1 MFRRLAESFQSQD
14 PHLDYIQQQDVFFK
28 TVSNIIPSASSGLKG
43 FENAIQTVDTTGQN
57 LQPTAIPY
65 PDEIFRS
72 TISPDLQQFSKQC
85 STSSID
91 QLIAIKNPSLTTG
104 CGWLYTPP
112 NQGSPYP
119 QVSQGFIGNEQGPL
133 SALNP
138 PEYKKWFFD
147 LQLAKKQ
154 MLIDK
159 CKALKACTDVDSNVF
174 KGTCGFCTDTNQGVP
189 IDNVGKPLYVNDD
202 MGGCNTSSMVL
213 SGDRCPKMDADSG
226 PQPLLDRTCE
236 PVDGKLSSSC
246 LYRQVISGGC
256 SDNGALAIALSN
268 PSSSVSLRI
277 GDSVK
282 IYNRV
287 ANPPLNI
294 DIFRQG
300 RGTINEV
307 LNEVRQLASN
317 MSQSDTSALG
327 ASARELCLQKGSIQK
342 YDMCL
347 ELSDSSVSPFDL
359 KCLQQ
364 LFLKMGGQPKGTM
377 YPSANTLPTYNAMN
391 NLGAVKQYLHD
402 LISKIKNND
411 YNTQRDAMMQ
421 FLGITPEGIVKR
433 VPYQQ
438 GVEVFWF
445 VPATGNPNKVTG
457 FLRRTIERDIVQI
470 PYGVEGQSGISQI
483 DGNVYAAMVQLTDL
497 RAPSDF
503 SARFRVTVDDGFWI
517 AVNQPNYIDKTAMN
531 QADADSPGLFE
542 NLRLQGA
549 TTYTS
554 TQCSDFSA
562 STPNIVKMYYEN
574 AGGGGFV
581 FTLNVEGCGGQ
592 RHYFQPPNYSL
603 TCESRAPFLN
613 YEVNLQSNVF
623 EETRNPGL
631 FSQFLGLK
639 SLDSRVRPEERNNVP
654 GNKGF
659 VRINNLSSLIDIPN
673 IAYQSW
679 KTVTFAIRLYTMPV
693 KDTLIKFAVGS
704 SYLSVIVKPING
716 STAGVSIEH
725 NFNRGNT
732 MEQSTN
738 FKMSLNKWYLVG
750 VHNWG
755 TGMTLFI
762 NGIDEMVANKGYAD
776 GVRVDKADGISL
788 YRPNGTWSP
797 APGQPNEACTIMLGT
812 NGFLG
817 IPSWGGMYATSAF
830 QYDLAWIHF
839 FQQMAGGD
847 DIYRECM
854 VDWKYTQFP
863 KSYNNYR
870 S

>member
-1 MFRRLAESFQSQD
+1 MFRRLAESFQDQD
-14 PHLDYIQQQDVFFK
+14 PILEYRQQQDVYFK
-28 TVSNIIPSASSGLKG
+28 TIPNIIPSASSGLKG
-43 FENAIQTVDTTGQN
+43 FENAIQTVDTTGKN

-72 TISPDLQQFSKQC
+72 TVSPDLQQFAQQC

-119 QVSQGFIGNEQGPL
+119 QVSQGFLGNAQGPL
-133 SALNP
+133 TALNP

-154 MLIDK
+154 ALIDK

-174 KGTCGFCTDTNQGVP
+174 KGSCGFCTDTNQGVP

-202 MGGCNTSSMVL
+202 IGGCNSSSIVL
-213 SGDRCPKMDADSG
+213 SGDRCPKMDEDGG
-226 PQPLLDRTCE
+226 PQPLVDRTCE
-236 PVDGKLSSSC
+236 RDEKGRLPLSC
-246 LYRQVISGGC
+246 MYRQVMAGGC
-256 SDNGALAIALSN
+256 SDNGALALVLAN
-268 PSSSVSLRI
+268 PSSDSSIRI
-277 GDSVK
+277 SDSVK

-287 ANPPLNI
+287 ANPPLNF
-294 DIFRQG
+294 DLFRQG
-300 RGTINEV
+300 RGTVDEV
-307 LNEVRQLASN
+307 LREVRQLASN
-317 MSQSDTSALG
+317 TRNSETSALG
-327 ASARELCLQKGSIQK
+327 ASARELCVQRGSIQK

-377 YPSANTLPTYNAMN
+377 YPTESTLPTYNAMN
-391 NLGAVKQYLHD
+391 NLGAVKQYLND
-402 LISKIKNND
+402 LISKMKSDD
-411 YNTQRDAMMQ
+411 YTTQRDAMMQ

-445 VPATGNPNKVTG
+445 IPVPGNPYKVAG
-457 FLRRTIERDIVQI
+457 FLKRTIERDIVQI
-470 PYGVEGQSGISQI
+470 PYGVDGQAGVSQI
-483 DGNVYAAMVQLTDL
+483 GGNSYAVMLQMTDL

-503 SARFRVTVDDGFWI
+503 SAKFKVTVDDGFWI
-517 AVNQPNYIDKTAMN
+517 AVNQPADIDKTAMN
-531 QADADSPGLFE
+531 QTDADSPGLFE
-542 NLRLQGA
+542 NLRLQGS
-549 TTYTS
+549 TTYLS
-554 TQCSDFSA
+554 TQCSDFS
-562 STPNIVKMYYEN
+562 SSMPNIVKMYYEN
-574 AGGGGFV
+574 AGGGGFI
-581 FTLNVEGCGGQ
+581 FQLNVDGCEG

-613 YEVNLQSNVF
+613 YEVNQESGLF

-639 SLDSRVRPEERNNVP
+639 SLDSRVRPEERMNVP

-659 VRINNLSSLIDIPN
+659 VRINNVSSLIDMPN
-673 IAYQSW
+673 IAFQSW

-693 KDTLIKFAVGS
+693 KDTLVKFAVGS
-704 SYLSVIVKPING
+704 SYFSVILKPING
-716 STAGVSIEH
+716 STASVSIEH
-725 NFNRGNT
+725 NFNRGNVT
-732 MEQSTN
+732 EQSTN
-738 FKMSLNKWYLVG
+738 FRLSLNKWYLVG

-755 TGMTLFI
+755 VGLTLLI
-762 NGIDEMVANKGYAD
+762 NGIDEMVANKGYAY
-776 GVRVDKADGISL
+776 GVRVDKADGTSL
-788 YRPNGTWSP
+788 YKPNATWSP
-797 APGQPNEACTIMLGT
+797 APGQPGEACTIMLGT

-817 IPSWGGMYATSAF
+817 NPHWPGMYATSAF

-839 FQQMAGGD
+839 FQQMANQD
-847 DIYRECM
+847 DMYRECM
-854 VDWKYTQFP
+854 VNWKYTQFP

>member
-1 MFRRLAESFQSQD
+1 MFRRLAESFQNQD
-14 PHLDYIQQQDVFFK
+14 PHLAYIQQQDVYFK
-28 TVSNIIPSASSGLKG
+28 TIPNIIPSASSGLKG

-57 LQPTAIPY
+57 LQPSAIPY

-72 TISPDLQQFSKQC
+72 TVSPDLQQFAQQC

-133 SALNP
+133 TALNP

-174 KGTCGFCTDTNQGVP
+174 KGSCGFCTDTNQGVP

-202 MGGCNTSSMVL
+202 MGGCNSSSIVL
-213 SGDRCPKMDADSG
+213 SGDRCPKMDEDGG
-226 PQPLLDRTCE
+226 PQPLVDRTCE
-236 PVDGKLSSSC
+236 RDEKGRLPLSC
-246 LYRQVISGGC
+246 MYRQVMAGGC
-256 SDNGALAIALSN
+256 SDNGALALVLAN
-268 PSSSVSLRI
+268 PSSDSSIRI
-277 GDSVK
+277 SDSVK

-287 ANPPLNI
+287 ANPPLNF
-294 DIFRQG
+294 DLFRQG
-300 RGTINEV
+300 RGTVDEV
-307 LNEVRQLASN
+307 LREVRQLASN
-317 MSQSDTSALG
+317 TRNSETSALG
-327 ASARELCLQKGSIQK
+327 ASARELCLQRGSIQK

-377 YPSANTLPTYNAMN
+377 YPTESTLPTYNAMN

-402 LISKIKNND
+402 LISKMKSDD
-411 YNTQRDAMMQ
+411 YTTQRDAMIQ
-421 FLGITPEGIVKR
+421 FLGITPEGIIKR

-445 VPATGNPNKVTG
+445 VPVPGNPYKVAG
-457 FLRRTIERDIVQI
+457 FLKRTIERDIVQI
-470 PYGVEGQSGISQI
+470 PYGVEGQAGIPQI
-483 DGNVYAAMVQLTDL
+483 GGNSYAVMLQLTDL
-497 RAPSDF
+497 RAPNDF
-503 SARFRVTVDDGFWI
+503 YSKFRVQVDDGFWI
-517 AVNQPNYIDKTAMN
+517 AVNQPVGIDKTAMN

-542 NLRLQGA
+542 NLRLQGS
-549 TTYTS
+549 TTYQS
-554 TQCSDFSA
+554 KECSNFSA
-562 STPNIVKMYYEN
+562 STPNIVKIYYEN
-574 AGGGGFV
+574 AGGGGFI
-581 FTLNVEGCGGQ
+581 FQLNVDGCGGRQ
-592 RHYFQPPNYSL
+592 HFQPPNYSL

-613 YEVNLQSNVF
+613 YEVNQESGLF

-631 FSQFLGLK
+631 FSQFLGLHT
-639 SLDSRVRPEERNNVP
+639 LDVHLRPEERTSVP

-659 VRINNLSSLIDIPN
+659 VRISNVNSLIDMPN
-673 IAYQSW
+673 IAFQSW
-679 KTVTFAIRLYTMPV
+679 KTVTFAIRFHTMPV
-693 KDTLIKFAVGS
+693 KDTLIKFAIGS

-716 STAGVSIEH
+716 STAGVSVEH
-725 NFNRGNT
+725 NFTGAT
-732 MEQSTN
+732 ETELTTFQLSLTN
-738 FKMSLNKWYLVG
+738 WYLISIQ
-750 VHNWG
+750 NTG
-755 TGMTLFI
+755 TEFIIFCNSFDQLISSKGKGTSITITGNKRLFKD
-762 NGIDEMVANKGYAD
+762 NA
-776 GVRVDKADGISL
+776 
-788 YRPNGTWSP
+788 TWSP
-797 APGQPNEACTIMLGT
+797 APGHPSEPCTIMLGT
-812 NGFLG
+812 KYFMG
-817 IPSWGGMYATSAF
+817 IPGWAGMYSTSAF
-830 QYDLAWIHF
+830 QYDLAWVHF
-839 FQQMAGGD
+839 FQQYTTED

-854 VDWKYTQFP
+854 TNWKYTQFP